1 MVVVVVVVVVMAEE
15 TQHPRTQSDPHPRW
29 ILHHYF
35 DRRIGQISGPDLCTW
50 TTLLAV
56 G

>member
-1 MVVVVVVVVVMAEE
+1 VVAVVVVTTEE
-15 TQHPRTQSDPHPRW
+15 TQHPKTQSDPHPRW
-29 ILHHYF
+29 IMHHSF
-35 DRRIGQISGPDLCTW
+35 DRRIGQISGLDLRTW